1 MNTSLHTK
9 FRPDSFDGMI
19 GQDSLVK
26 SIKKVVK
33 DKRAKVFILVGPAG
47 TGKTTTA
54 RILANMFA
62 GGKATP
68 ANIVEIA
75 AANLTGADSARA
87 IIDKA
92 LSRAIGVSPIKTFIL
107 DEAHRLSG
115 QAWDVFLK
123 ATEEPPAHVY
133 YVFCTTNPDKIP
145 KTIKT
150 RGIEFVFQ
158 NYSEDELVEILL
170 DVIEK
175 EGMTVEGEVVEVIA
189 ENSEGSARQALTNL
203 EKCCYCETAADARRL
218 MQKANDVKEVVDL
231 CRMLINPTGKPNW
244 KAVQNCLKDLK
255 EIEAESIRIVVNNYV
270 ANAALG
276 NTSEKFVKHCLHI
289 LDCFTGPYNS
299 SEKFAPLLLSIGAA
313 IGMDG

>member
-9 FRPDSFDGMI
+9 FRPASFDNMV
-19 GQDSLVK
+19 GQESLLK
-26 SIKKVVK
+26 SIRKVVK

-62 GGKATP
+62 GGKASP
-68 ANIVEIA
+68 ANIVEIP
-75 AANLTGADSARA
+75 AANLTGADAARS

-92 LSRAIGVSPIKTFIL
+92 ISRAIGASPVKTIIL

-115 QAWDVFLK
+115 QAWDVLLK
-123 ATEEPPAHVY
+123 ATEEPPAHIY
-133 YVFCTTNPDKIP
+133 YVICTTNPDKIP

-150 RGIEFVFQ
+150 RGIEFVFHP
-158 NYSEDELVEILL
+158 YSEDELVEILL
-170 DVIEK
+170 DVMEK
-175 EGMTVEGEVVEVIA
+175 EGITIEAEVVEVIA
-189 ENSEGSARQALTNL
+189 ENSEGSARQALSNL

-218 MQKANDVKEVVDL
+218 MQKAGDVKEVVDL
-231 CRMLINPTGKPNW
+231 CRILVNPQKKPNW
-244 KAVQNCLKDLK
+244 KEIQNCLKDLK
-255 EIEAESIRIVVNNYV
+255 EIEAESIRIVFNNYV
-270 ANAALG
+270 ASAALG
-276 NTSEKFVKHCLHI
+276 SKSDKFTKHCLFL

-313 IGMDG
+313 IGMDE